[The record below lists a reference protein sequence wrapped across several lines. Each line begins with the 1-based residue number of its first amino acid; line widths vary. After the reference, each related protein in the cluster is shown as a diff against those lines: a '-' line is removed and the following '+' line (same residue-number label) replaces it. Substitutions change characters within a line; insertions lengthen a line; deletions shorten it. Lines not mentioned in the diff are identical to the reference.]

1 MLLIDHI
8 ISSVLADP
16 IALWTL
22 FFLVLLIVGAVL
34 AKLLPVKETK
44 VKTFDGG
51 KSIASKTYKRQY
63 FGGGK

>member
-1 MLLIDHI
+1 MLLVDHI

-22 FFLVLLIVGAVL
+22 FFLVLLIAGAAL
-34 AKLLPVKETK
+34 AKLLPVRAAKPK
-44 VKTFDGG
+44 QFDGG
-51 KSIASKTYKRQY
+51 KTIATKQYKNQY